1 MDTASLGRFEHE
13 TTTIPSLVTVDD
25 HVIFSFAENSII
37 RIKDGLFVYQR
48 SDVIVSEETLSVKK
62 DKKMKRWATLVGGG
76 VSLVNMIPVTPARDQ
91 SDDAYSITGQG
102 GHNA

>member
-62 DKKMKRWATLVGGG
+62 DKKMKR
-76 VSLVNMIPVTPARDQ
+76 
-91 SDDAYSITGQG
+91 
-102 GHNA
+102 